1 MLLITLKIC
10 CWKLEVKY
18 EHLFTAM
25 RLSYTFRYYYIRTYV
40 GSYMYAFCPKPN
52 DMIADDEWCDF
63 PTIVDSSCFLLC
75 QFHHQTAQFPTT
87 TKYARTTYAARS

>member
-1 MLLITLKIC
+1 MCALNYFEDLL
-10 CWKLEVKY
+10 LEVGGEVRAFVHSNKAFLY
-18 EHLFTAM
+18 FSVLLYTYV
-25 RLSYTFRYYYIRTYV
+25 RSYT
-40 GSYMYAFCPKPN
+40 YALCPKPN

-63 PTIVDSSCFLLC
+63 PMIVDSSCFLLC